1 MMRQAFQLLMI
12 SMAMICV
19 TGAPVLANDLVLP
32 RAVIAFSGV
41 LDLKAEKVALTLGGE
56 GPGAVALEFSRP
68 AGGRYD
74 FKADIRH
81 VTTSWGDVAAV
92 VSGRFELVGADP
104 LSRELEG
111 EVSTRYTLL
120 NYKPVRDVYLKFAVR
135 QRHLIIDPLW
145 FGALSAH
152 GQVGL
157 MGPYDIDMTLDL
169 LSADLD
175 GLWAMLRGY
184 GMKTPPL
191 SGIITGSLTLQGSW
205 AEPLVA
211 GHLAAY
217 NGRMK
222 DLSYDVI
229 DLRFGGTYPVIRFQD
244 GKVLFSDGPSF
255 RIAGSVDLGDLTRL
269 GTQVRQ
275 LKREFIVSEGEDE
288 RTWAFRLNTSDGH
301 ATRLK
306 SFVSGNA
313 DGRDQGE
320 RVIGL
325 EKHIGF

>member
-1 MMRQAFQLLMI
+1 MI
-12 SMAMICV
+12 LVAMTCL
-19 TGAPVLANDLVLP
+19 TGAPALASDLVLP
-32 RAVIAFSGV
+32 RAVIPFSGV
-41 LDLKAEKVALTLGGE
+41 LDLKAEKVTLTLGSE
-56 GPGAVALEFSRP
+56 GGGAVALELLRP

-81 VTTSWGDVAAV
+81 VMTSLGDVAAV
-92 VSGRFELVGADP
+92 LSGRFELVGADP
-104 LSRELEG
+104 LSRELVG
-111 EVSTRYTLL
+111 EVSTGYTLL

-135 QRHLIIDPLW
+135 QRHLIIDSLW

-152 GQVGL
+152 GQVDL
-157 MGPYDIDMTLDL
+157 MGPHDMNMTLDL

-184 GMKTPPL
+184 GMETPL
-191 SGIITGSLTLQGSW
+191 MSGIITGSLTLQGSW
-205 AEPLVA
+205 ANPLVA

-217 NGRMK
+217 NGQLK

-229 DLRFGGTYPVIRFQD
+229 DLRFDGTYPLIRFQD
-244 GKVLFSDGPSF
+244 GKVVSSDGPSF
-255 RIAGSVDLGDLTRL
+255 RIAGSLDLGDLTRL

-275 LKREFIVSEGEDE
+275 LKREFIVSEGDDG
-288 RTWAFRLNTSDGH
+288 RTWAFRLNASDGH

-313 DGRDQGE
+313 DGRDQGQQ
-320 RVIGL
+320 VIGL